1 MDNLINKVK
10 TLLHSTNQNE
20 QKISRFIVEQ
30 LFDLSELSATKVGM
44 LLGISDSSVIRY
56 AKSLGCSGFPDLKL
70 KLAVQAP
77 HALEN
82 TDQAVYACIEASD
95 STAQI
100 IEKSKH
106 LFISTI
112 EQSLGLID
120 ADMVEQCAQQLLNA
134 SKITLAGIGASAIV
148 AADINHKLIRA
159 GFNVQFNQDYHIQI
173 VQASLLK
180 VNDVLL
186 VVSARG
192 NTQEVITAIERAK
205 QHGAKVIALTRYG
218 RDKVAQLADIVIPY
232 SYTEKHLQ
240 LGMVTPQLL
249 QMAAFD
255 IVFFKLITLTDS
267 FSMHTALS
275 SIQNIQQ

>member
-1 MDNLINKVK
+1 MDKLINKVK
-10 TLLHSTNQNE
+10 TLVHSSNQNE
-20 QKISRFIVEQ
+20 QKLSQLIVERQ
-30 LFDLSELSATKVGM
+30 FDLSELSATKVGA

-70 KLAVQAP
+70 KLAAQAP
-77 HALEN
+77 YVMARSA
-82 TDQAVYACIEASD
+82 QSVYASIETGD

-100 IEKSKH
+100 IEKAKH
-106 LFISTI
+106 LFVSTI
-112 EQSLGLID
+112 EQSIGLMD
-120 ADMVEQCAQQLLNA
+120 AESVEQCAQQLLKAN
-134 SKITLAGIGASAIV
+134 KIALAGIGASAIV

-180 VNDVLL
+180 ADDVLL

-192 NTQEVITAIERAK
+192 NTQEVLTAIERA
-205 QHGAKVIALTRYG
+205 QQNGAQVIALTRYG
-218 RDKVAQLADIVIPY
+218 RDKVAQLADYVIPY
-232 SYTEKHLQ
+232 SYTEEHSQ

-275 SIQNIQQ
+275 SIQHIQQ

>member
-30 LFDLSELSATKVGM
+30 QFDLSELSATKVGM

-82 TDQAVYACIEASD
+82 TDQAVYASIEASD

-159 GFNVQFNQDYHIQI
+159 SFNVQFNQDYHIQI

>member
-30 LFDLSELSATKVGM
+30 QFDLSELSATKVGM

-82 TDQAVYACIEASD
+82 TDQAVYASIEASD

-240 LGMVTPQLL
+240 LGMVTPNCY
-249 QMAAFD
+249 
-255 IVFFKLITLTDS
+255 KWPPLILS
-267 FSMHTALS
+267 FSS
-275 SIQNIQQ
+275 